1 MQPRGFGLRRTSMT
15 PFGTWL
21 AEIGLGN
28 YADVFAANKIDFDVI
43 HQMTDADLRE
53 LGLALG
59 DRKRLLQAITRLNAQ
74 SATETGIPSAALA
87 KATTESLSESAVS
100 HTAERRP
107 LSVMFCDLIGST
119 ALSARLD
126 PEDLREVIRS
136 YQACVAATI
145 QQFNGFIARYVGDGV
160 LIYFGWPQAHE
171 TDAARAVRAGLAV
184 AAAVGETQVG
194 GEPLQVRIGIATGLV
209 VIGEPI
215 GSGDSRQQT
224 AVGETPNRAARLQ
237 SLAGP
242 GQVVIDVAT
251 RRQIGGLFD
260 CRDLGTIALKGLPA
274 PVPAWQVA
282 SENRALGQFEA
293 LRSGLTPLVGREE
306 EIELLLRR
314 WAQAKSGSGNVVLIS
329 AEPGVGKSRL
339 AEVLAE
345 RIAPESHIR
354 LRHFCSP

>member
-1 MQPRGFGLRRTSMT
+1 MSMT

-21 AEIGLGN
+21 AGIGLGN

-59 DRKRLLQAITRLNAQ
+59 DRRRLLQAIASLNGQ
-74 SATETGIPSAALA
+74 SPTEVVTSASAPA
-87 KATTESLSESAVS
+87 KAATESLSEAAVS

-136 YQACVAATI
+136 YQARVVSTI
-145 QQFNGFIARYVGDGV
+145 QAYKGFIARYVGDGV
-160 LIYFGWPQAHE
+160 LVYFGWPEAHE
-171 TDAARAVRAGLAV
+171 TDAARAVRAALAV
-184 AAAVGETQVG
+184 AAAITEAPVAGEA
-194 GEPLQVRIGIATGLV
+194 LQVHIGIATGLV
-209 VIGEPI
+209 VVGEPI
-215 GSGDSRQQT
+215 GFGDARQQT

-242 GQVVIDVAT
+242 NQVVIDLAT
-251 RRQIGGLFD
+251 RQQIGGLFA
-260 CRDLGTIALKGLPA
+260 CQDLGPVELKGLPEL
-274 PVPAWQVA
+274 VPAWQVV

-293 LRSGLTPLVGREE
+293 LRSGAT
-306 EIELLLRR
+306 
-314 WAQAKSGSGNVVLIS
+314 
-329 AEPGVGKSRL
+329 
-339 AEVLAE
+339 
-345 RIAPESHIR
+345 
-354 LRHFCSP
+354 